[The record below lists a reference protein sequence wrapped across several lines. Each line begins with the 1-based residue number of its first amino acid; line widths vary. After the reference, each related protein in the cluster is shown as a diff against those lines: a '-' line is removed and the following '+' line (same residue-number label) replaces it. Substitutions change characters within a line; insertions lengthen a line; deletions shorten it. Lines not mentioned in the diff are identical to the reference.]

1 MKVIDDLQTV
11 IQPPATPNTRF
22 SSFSA
27 WDEVFDQ
34 LGTRL
39 PQDFVQYH
47 KVFGDGF
54 FYSRTH
60 KLSACLSVYGGE
72 RHFSLRQSV
81 PERLS
86 KLRAAKERRPKS
98 VPHPL
103 YWEPNG
109 LLPWGRT
116 SNDTDLCWSVRG
128 DLPEHWRVVVLRVA
142 AAASESYDLG
152 MAEFLTGLIGGKIQS
167 ALMPQGF
174 PGAKGIAFE
183 AWPYAG

>member
-1 MKVIDDLQTV
+1 MKVIEDLKAV
-11 IQPPATPNTRF
+11 IQPPATPTTLLSTN
-22 SSFSA
+22 SA

-39 PQDFVQYH
+39 PLDFVHFQ
-47 KVFGDGF
+47 KVFGEGY

-60 KLSACLSVYGGE
+60 KRSASLFVYGGI
-72 RHFSLRQSV
+72 RRFNLRQSV

-86 KLRAAKERRPKS
+86 ALRAAKERRPES

-116 SNDTDLCWSVRG
+116 SNETDLCWSVRG

-142 AAASESYDLG
+142 AAASESYDVG
-152 MAEFLTGLIGGKIQS
+152 MVEFLTGLISGKIQS

-174 PGAKGIAFE
+174 PGAKGIAFA
-183 AWPYAG
+183 AWPHAG